1 MSSAALPSARLGA
14 VRQAFLFGNFVIGCG
29 VMAVVGVLNDLTADL
44 HVSVSRGGQ
53 LIAIAAAVMCFGA
66 PLVAGWVG
74 GFDRRR
80 LLAGSLLW
88 YAAGHAA
95 SALAPSYEVL
105 WPLRAATVLGAAV
118 FTPQA
123 AAAISTIAPL
133 EQRGRHITYIFIGWS
148 VASVAGVPIAAWLGE
163 TYGWRT
169 AFAAIAAL
177 SALGA
182 AWVWMV
188 TPDGVKPPA
197 LTRRDWVAVFTSPLL
212 MGMVAITALS
222 GAGQFTLF
230 SYLAPY
236 WKTVL
241 HADATQISG
250 LFLWF
255 GAAGL
260 VGNALMSRHVDRVGA
275 GRAVTIA
282 LGLMALSLLAWPLG
296 TSLLAA
302 AAVLLPW
309 GLGCFSS
316 NSAQQARLGA
326 AAPAYA
332 PALMALNSS
341 AIYLGQAAGASSGG
355 WLIDHG
361 GYAPLPW
368 LGLGWMA
375 LAIAT
380 SVWAMRRSAR
390 AA

>member
-1 MSSAALPSARLGA
+1 MPVARLRA

-29 VMAVVGVLNDLTADL
+29 VMALVGVLNDLTASL
-44 HVSVSRGGQ
+44 QVPVSRGGQ
-53 LIAIAAAVMCFGA
+53 LIAVSAAVMCFGA

-95 SALAPSYEVL
+95 SALMPSYETLMPV
-105 WPLRAATVLGAAV
+105 RAATVLGAAV

-123 AAAISTIAPL
+123 AAAIGALAPL
-133 EQRGRHITYIFIGWS
+133 EHRGRHITYIFIGWS
-148 VASVAGVPIAAWLGE
+148 IASVAGMPIAAWLGE
-163 TYGWRT
+163 TFGWRT
-169 AFAAIAAL
+169 AFAAIAGA
-177 SALGA
+177 SVVAA
-182 AWVWMV
+182 AWVWAA
-188 TPDGVKPPA
+188 TPDGVKPSA
-197 LTRRDWVAVFTSPLL
+197 LSRRDWAAVFTSPLL
-212 MGMVAITALS
+212 MAIVAVTALS

-236 WKTVL
+236 WKAVL

-255 GAAGL
+255 GAFGL
-260 VGNALMSRHVDRVGA
+260 IGNALMSRRIDQLGA

-282 LGLMALSLLAWPLG
+282 LGGMALSLLAWPLG
-296 TSLLAA
+296 TGIVPAA
-302 AAVLLPW
+302 IVLLPW
-309 GLGCFSS
+309 GLGCFAS

-326 AAPAYA
+326 AAPGYA
-332 PALMALNSS
+332 SALMALNSS

-361 GYAPLPW
+361 GYGPLPW
-368 LGLGWMA
+368 LGLAWMA

-390 AA
+390 DA

>member
-1 MSSAALPSARLGA
+1 MSAAALTTARLGA
-14 VRQAFLFGNFVIGCG
+14 VRHAFLFGNFVIGCG
-29 VMAVVGVLNDLTADL
+29 VIALVGVLNDLTTDL
-44 HVSVSRGGQ
+44 HVPVSRAGQ
-53 LIAIAAAVMCFGA
+53 LIAISAAVMCFGA

-95 SALAPSYEVL
+95 SALMPDYGTL
-105 WPLRAATVLGAAV
+105 WPVRAATVLGAAV

-123 AAAISTIAPL
+123 AAAIGTLAPP

-148 VASVAGVPIAAWLGE
+148 VASVAGMPMAAWLGE
-163 TYGWRT
+163 TFGWRT
-169 AFAAIAAL
+169 AFAAIAGA
-177 SALGA
+177 SVVAA
-182 AWVWMV
+182 AWVWAA
-188 TPDGVKPPA
+188 TPDGVKPTA
-197 LTRRDWVAVFTSPLL
+197 LTRRDWAAVFTSPLL
-212 MGMVAITALS
+212 MGIVAVTALS

-236 WKTVL
+236 WKAVL

-255 GAAGL
+255 GAFGL
-260 VGNALMSRHVDRVGA
+260 LGNALMSRAIDRLGA
-275 GRAVTIA
+275 GRAVSIA
-282 LGLMALSLLAWPLG
+282 LGAMALSLLTWPLG
-296 TSLLAA
+296 TSVIAA

-316 NSAQQARLGA
+316 NSAQQARHGM

-361 GYAPLPW
+361 GYGPLPW

-380 SVWAMRRSAR
+380 SVWATRRSAR
-390 AA
+390 PA